1 MITSIPLLVTGCI
14 IPYFPLGC
22 NFFFCGVYFDA
33 AAHVLMGEGGTAMEK
48 RVLIWD
54 DGLNYVNYMEA
65 LRAVDLTPVVG
76 REAAGPCAALLL
88 PGGGDIADR
97 LPEDE
102 IRTIRAYAAAE
113 KPILGICRGMQALNV
128 FFGGTLYARVPGHQV
143 KAGDILHDTRAV
155 GELAELVGTTPRV
168 NSNHH
173 QAICRLG
180 RGLGAAVGGG
190 WRDRRDMSQPP
201 AGAGGT
207 VAPGAPGICAAA
219 GRCRGRRCRVLV
231 AAAAGR
237 KEQRR
242 LTRAVKYAYNGEN

>member
-1 MITSIPLLVTGCI
+1 
-14 IPYFPLGC
+14 
-22 NFFFCGVYFDA
+22 
-33 AAHVLMGEGGTAMEK
+33 MEK

-88 PGGGDIADR
+88 PGGRDIADR
-97 LPEDE
+97 LQEDE

-143 KAGDILHDTRAV
+143 KVGDILHDTRAV
-155 GELAELVGTTPRV
+155 GELAELVGTAPRV

-180 RGLGAAVGGG
+180 RGLGVRQWAADGVIE
-190 WRDRRDMSQPP
+190 
-201 AGAGGT
+201 
-207 VAPGAPGICAAA
+207 GICHSRLPVLGAQSCSSSATLPAA
-219 GRCRGRRCRVLV
+219 
-231 AAAAGR
+231 
-237 KEQRR
+237 
-242 LTRAVKYAYNGEN
+242 